1 MSAFGR
7 RPGPLRTLFLHPSG
21 GGLGQYMAVISRL
34 SRRGPVY
41 GIRAAGLQ
49 PGETPDDS
57 VEAMLQ
63 RYLPLL
69 RTLPGPPDLLLGWS
83 LGGVLA
89 WELAVALAATG
100 HRPAVVM
107 VDSFAEPWSACHTG
121 PGELLGRILSQSSSP
136 EPGAKDRLERTATA
150 HLKASAEHHASRH
163 YDGPVLLMPCAGGER
178 EAQVAAWARR
188 SPRLVTRDLPCG
200 HFEVFQPG
208 HHRLMTRHLDAFL
221 SELPRGS
228 EPSGESRPSAES
240 RLSTVAG
247 RHG

>member
-7 RPGPLRTLFLHPSG
+7 RTGPLRTLLLHPSG
-21 GGLGQYMAVISRL
+21 GGLSQYMSVISHL
-34 SRRGPVY
+34 SRRGPVH

-57 VEAMLQ
+57 VEAMLR
-63 RYLPLL
+63 RYVPLV

-89 WELAVALAATG
+89 WELAVESAASG
-100 HRPAVVM
+100 RRPAVVM
-107 VDSFAEPWSACHTG
+107 VDSFAEPWSACHTE
-121 PGELLGRILSQSSSP
+121 PGELLGRILAQSSSP
-136 EPGAKDRLERTATA
+136 EPDAKDRLQRTATA
-150 HLKASAEHHASRH
+150 HLQASAVHHASGA

-178 EAQVAAWARR
+178 EAQVTAWAAR

-200 HFEVFQPG
+200 HFDVFQPG
-208 HHRLMTRHLDAFL
+208 HRRLMTHHLDAFL
-221 SELPRGS
+221 SQLSSEGRPPRADRS
-228 EPSGESRPSAES
+228 SGPS
-240 RLSTVAG
+240 RLSGVAG